1 MKKFL
6 TGILLLATLHSPVAA
21 EEGMWIPMLIEQ
33 LNIKRMQ
40 DLGLQLS
47 ADDIYSVNHSS
58 LKDAIVQF
66 GGGCTA
72 EIVSPQGL
80 ILTNYHCGLGAV
92 QRLSSLE
99 HDYIAKG
106 FWAGSFGEE
115 LPCAGL
121 TVTMLVRMEDVTDKV
136 LSGVT
141 DAMTQLQRSALIRQN
156 AEKVETEAAKGTRY
170 EAKVRPFFYGNRYYL
185 MVNEVF
191 RDIRLA
197 GAPPSNIGKFGG
209 DTDNWMWPRHTG
221 DFCVFRIYAD
231 TANNPAAYSKENRP
245 YRPKRHLQ
253 VSLKGY
259 SKGDFTFVF
268 GYPGT
273 TREYIPAAGV
283 DLTANSENPVRIA
296 IRQKRLDI
304 MNTAMNADRLTRIQ
318 YTAKVNGIA
327 NFWKKAIGESRG
339 IRQSGAVAQKE
350 EAESRFQSWADSDPA
365 RSARYSQ
372 LLPAFRSTYNEYL
385 PVDLQALVLAEAGQ
399 GIELVRFA
407 AGFRELVKLSTAR
420 DLQDKDIEK
429 AVKALKAG
437 STEFFRNYSAA
448 IDERITAA
456 MMDEIAGR
464 ISDAGRPDIFAEIG
478 KEYGRRYDLYAEN
491 LFRTSV
497 FADSLKLSRIL
508 NGYKAGRV
516 KKLSGDPAYKLM
528 TSIYMRIEKD
538 LQPTVSKLAGRI
550 DSLQRI
556 YMAAQMEMQPDRTFY
571 PDANSTLRVAY
582 GKVDDY
588 IPADAV
594 RYDYFTT
601 LAGVMQ
607 KEDTTI
613 YDYRVED
620 KLKEVYRQKDYGPY
634 ADADGTMHVAF
645 IASNHTTGGNSGSP
659 VLNGRGELI
668 GINFDRNWEG
678 TMSDLKY
685 DPTRCR
691 NITLDIR
698 YCLFVI
704 DKVAGCHRL
713 AEEMGVAQR

>member
-6 TGILLLATLHSPVAA
+6 LSFLLLTALHSPVAA

-40 DLGLQLS
+40 DLGLQLT
-47 ADDIYSVNHSS
+47 AEDIYSVNHSS

-92 QRLSSLE
+92 QRLSTLE
-99 HDYIAKG
+99 HDYMAKG
-106 FWAGSFGEE
+106 FWANTFGEE

-136 LSGVT
+136 LNGVT
-141 DAMTQLQRSALIRQN
+141 GTMTQLQRSALIRQN

-185 MVNEVF
+185 LVNEIF

-231 TANNPAAYSKENRP
+231 SSNNPAAFSKDNKP

-283 DLTANSENPVRIA
+283 DLTANSENPVRID

-339 IRQSGAVAQKE
+339 IRQSGAVGQKT
-350 EAESRFQSWADSDPA
+350 EAEGRFQAWADADPV

-372 LLPAFRSTYNEYL
+372 LLPAFRSAYNEFL
-385 PVDLQALVLAEAGQ
+385 PVDLQSLMLAEAGQ

-407 AGFRELVKLSTAR
+407 AGFRELVKLSTTK
-420 DLQDKDIEK
+420 DVQDKDFEK
-429 AVKALKAG
+429 AVRAAKAG
-437 STEFFRNYSAA
+437 AAEFYRNYSAS

-456 MMDEIAGR
+456 MLEEIVNRIAPAGL
-464 ISDAGRPDIFAEIG
+464 PDIFTEIG
-478 KEYGRRYDLYAEN
+478 KKYGKRYDLYAEN
-491 LFRTSV
+491 LFGSSV
-497 FADSLKLSRIL
+497 FADSSKLSHIL
-508 NGYKAGRV
+508 EGYKPGRV

-528 TSIYMRIEKD
+528 TSIYSRIEKD
-538 LQPTVSKLAGRI
+538 LQPTVSRLAGRI

-571 PDANSTLRVAY
+571 PDANSTLRIAY

-588 IPADAV
+588 FPADAV

-607 KEDTTI
+607 KEDTTV
-613 YDYRVED
+613 YDYRVEE
-620 KLKEVYRQKDYGPY
+620 KLKDLYRQKDYGPY

-659 VLNGRGELI
+659 VLNATGELI

-685 DPTRCR
+685 DPSRCR

-704 DKVAGCHRL
+704 DKLAGCRRL
-713 AEEMGVAQR
+713 AEEMGVNQR